1 MLAAAQTQDAPAAFE
16 PDDAAV
22 VENMKMGEMADMQE
36 QAMLGKLFADEQ
48 AAAAAAE
55 TGEAVDA
62 AADSAETDAE
72 GEEELPPGAKQHQAE
87 THVAAGS
94 KKHNAESHKPKPKSP
109 TWNPVSSH
117 LRSTADLTGKCF
129 GFPTANFNH
138 ANNVAAKYPNDPT
151 HFVEREED
159 AIDFK
164 LATLDGE
171 KVVLSDL
178 LKEKPVLLLYG
189 MYTCPAFQG
198 YYSSKKTTSHM
209 SKFDEYALVE
219 KYADSVNFVHL
230 YTTEPHPK
238 KPDKNFDTG
247 MIVEFPWSTVR
258 PVPSADQ
265 KKTARTNERTHART
279 RARIHPRASNRPPF
293 SSLSQIRNPKQ
304 WTDRKFAAEMIKD
317 DLHPAEL
324 LLIDNLGG
332 PTMLDHGVEEPPYNP
347 VWCSYGPGARQ
358 AFLIARSGRMYDV
371 QAWFH
376 ASTMAGAIE
385 ELLLLESGLVN
396 TTDLEDFRQRRT
408 DEHAVVESDVSS
420 LIQEALMVAADGM
433 GEAVGDTE
441 QYEKDSRGADAE
453 VSKARVILDEY
464 TSKFVDQIYEAK
476 GLVSPNA
483 ETNSYST
490 SKLETNFVEED
501 NTLPPASAVMS
512 LSAAAPVV
520 GLAAAFIV
528 VGAVVR
534 RWRQSQPD
542 SYHSVSGEDA
552 DEI

>member
-1 MLAAAQTQDAPAAFE
+1 
-16 PDDAAV
+16 
-22 VENMKMGEMADMQE
+22 MADMQE
-36 QAMLGKLFADEQ
+36 QAMLGKLLAEQ
-48 AAAAAAE
+48 AAAAAAAAE
-55 TGEAVDA
+55 TDEAVDA
-62 AADSAETDAE
+62 AAESTDAE
-72 GEEELPPGAKQHQAE
+72 DAVDGEAEEAPPGAKKHNAE
-87 THVAAGS
+87 THVAVGS

-138 ANNVAAKYPNDPT
+138 KNNVAAKYPNDPT
-151 HFVEREED
+151 HFVERTED

-164 LATLDGE
+164 LATLEGE
-171 KVVLSDL
+171 KVTLSDL

-230 YTTEPHPK
+230 YAPEPHPK

-247 MIVEFPWSTVR
+247 MIVEFPWSTVSAVPGAAKRR
-258 PVPSADQ
+258 PHAC
-265 KKTARTNERTHART
+265 THAHAPAYPYRLS
-279 RARIHPRASNRPPF
+279 PSYL
-293 SSLSQIRNPKQ
+293 SVSLSQIRNPKT

-317 DLHPAEL
+317 DLHPDEL

-358 AFLIARSGRMYDV
+358 AFLIAKSGRIYDV

-408 DEHAVVESDVSS
+408 DEHAVIESDISS
-420 LIQEALMVAADGM
+420 LIQEALMVAADGL
-433 GEAVGDTE
+433 GEAVGDTA
-441 QYEKDSRGADAE
+441 QYERDVRGADAE
-453 VSKARVILDEY
+453 VTKARVVLDQY
-464 TSKFVDQIYEAK
+464 TSDFVAQIYEAK
-476 GLVSPNA
+476 GLTSPGA
-483 ETNSYST
+483 ETYSK
-490 SKLETNFVEED
+490 SKLEPMFTEEGY
-501 NTLPPASAVMS
+501 TPPPATATMS
-512 LSAAAPVV
+512 LRGAAPVA
-520 GLAAAFIV
+520 GLVSAFVV

-534 RWRQSQPD
+534 RWHQSQPD